1 MGLER
6 HGGMRILE
14 RGEFFALVLK
24 DPVLLCLFDVSL
36 LGSLSN
42 NQMMVKQVLLVSP
55 PSGCMLSQDLSGR
68 VPLIP
73 SQRCWLDIGQPSS
86 LLDKESQVC
95 NSWRYSSIRWA
106 WPFADVQSLLF
117 SGYRRGFI
125 CSHQS
130 NIPASTWWCKTCMNI
145 LVRTGASGCY
155 WDWFLLKYQSGL
167 LLVFFFE

>member
-42 NQMMVKQVLLVSP
+42 NQMMVKQVPLVSL

-68 VPLIP
+68 VLLIP
-73 SQRCWLDIGQPSS
+73 SQR
-86 LLDKESQVC
+86 
-95 NSWRYSSIRWA
+95 Y
-106 WPFADVQSLLF
+106 
-117 SGYRRGFI
+117 
-125 CSHQS
+125 
-130 NIPASTWWCKTCMNI
+130 
-145 LVRTGASGCY
+145 
-155 WDWFLLKYQSGL
+155 
-167 LLVFFFE
+167 